1 MRLRAISLTF
11 WVSAS
16 AAILAQ
22 STPYPVYETDT
33 LPPDEFRARRQEVK
47 KAMGPGSLAVLF
59 TNPTRNRNND
69 VDFVFRGDSNF
80 LYLTGFEEPDAALI
94 LAPDGFELGGR
105 TVTEVLFVNEANSF
119 SLTWEGYR
127 MGSENARTLLGVE
140 AAAPNSEFQKVLQL
154 AAGAASQRKLSVSVP
169 PQATGGG
176 LGRMITQ
183 FETWRGGAA
192 FGSGVNLRQKLSA
205 MRGVKS
211 PKEIE
216 LIRKAAEISALA
228 HVEAMRSIEPGM
240 REWHIS
246 ALVQYVFAREGCEY
260 PGYPPIVGS
269 GPNSTILHYQSNRR
283 KTELG
288 DMICMDTAGEYHG
301 YSADVTRSFPVGGKF
316 SPEQR
321 AIYEVVLAAQE
332 AGIAACKPGGNP
344 GSVGNIV
351 SQKLAEGLIALG
363 LIESARELNRY
374 YMHGFGH
381 GIGLDVHDPLPGTFV
396 PGVCL
401 TVEPGIY
408 IKDGS
413 PCDKKWW
420 NIGIRIEDDIL
431 VSESG
436 PVNLSKDAPRTIAD
450 IERLMAEKGLGN
462 VESKPW
468 KRP

>member
-1 MRLRAISLTF
+1 M
-11 WVSAS
+11 
-16 AAILAQ
+16 
-22 STPYPVYETDT
+22 
-33 LPPDEFRARRQEVK
+33 
-47 KAMGPGSLAVLF
+47 
-59 TNPTRNRNND
+59 
-69 VDFVFRGDSNF
+69 
-80 LYLTGFEEPDAALI
+80 
-94 LAPDGFELGGR
+94 
-105 TVTEVLFVNEANSF
+105 
-119 SLTWEGYR
+119 
-127 MGSENARTLLGVE
+127 
-140 AAAPNSEFQKVLQL
+140 
-154 AAGAASQRKLSVSVP
+154 
-169 PQATGGG
+169 
-176 LGRMITQ
+176 
-183 FETWRGGAA
+183 
-192 FGSGVNLRQKLSA
+192 
-205 MRGVKS
+205 
-211 PKEIE
+211 
-216 LIRKAAEISALA
+216 
-228 HVEAMRSIEPGM
+228 
-240 REWHIS
+240 
-246 ALVQYVFAREGCEY
+246 
-260 PGYPPIVGS
+260 
-269 GPNSTILHYQSNRR
+269 
-283 KTELG
+283 
-288 DMICMDTAGEYHG
+288 
-301 YSADVTRSFPVGGKF
+301 GGKF

-344 GSVGNIV
+344 GNVGNIV
-351 SQKLAEGLIALG
+351 SQKLAEGLISLG
-363 LIESARELNRY
+363 LIASARELNRY